1 MKWKVVLFEK
11 TADGVER
18 CTKLQDMFAN
28 AVIANQA
35 TEDAAMF
42 GRSSRKR
49 SEYECYFS
57 PSAVSVFATTLSEWG
72 ADDADA
78 PPKEEVSL
86 LVGDAKAAWKL
97 LVAP

>member
-1 MKWKVVLFEK
+1 MKWKVVVFEK
-11 TADGVER
+11 NAVGVER

-35 TEDAAMF
+35 LEDAAMF
-42 GRSSRKR
+42 GLSSPRR
-49 SEYECYFS
+49 NEYECYFS
-57 PSAVSVFATTLSEWG
+57 PSAVAVFATTLSEWG

-78 PPKEEVSL
+78 PPQEDLSL

-97 LVAP
+97 FAAP